1 MGILRVENLTKK
13 FGGVDVLSDV
23 TFDVE
28 AGERLLIIGP
38 NGAGK
43 TTLFNLIGGQL
54 PPTSGKIIFQD
65 RDITSYPAHQRAHM
79 GVVRSFQLL
88 TLLPNLTVLENALL
102 TFHGNRKSRLDMFN
116 DFHGYLDVNNK
127 VDEALNMANLW
138 DTRNEPVKLLSYG
151 EQRRLEVVMS
161 MVLRPKLLL
170 LDEPTNGL
178 TNEESADIVKLIHQ
192 LGKDVTILVVAHD
205 MDFVFEVAEKINV
218 LYYGGLVAKGSP
230 EEIRNNA
237 KVKEIYLGVGEN

>member
-1 MGILRVENLTKK
+1 MGILRVENLTKR

-65 RDITSYPAHQRAHM
+65 RDITNSPAHLRAHM
-79 GVVRSFQLL
+79 GIVRSFQLL
-88 TLLPNLTVLENALL
+88 TLIPNLTVLENALL
-102 TFHGNRKSRLDMFN
+102 TFHGNRKSRLAMLN
-116 DFHGYLDVNNK
+116 DFHAYTEVNDK
-127 VDEALNMANLW
+127 VEEALNMANLW
-138 DTRNEPVKLLSYG
+138 NIRNEPVKLLSYG

-230 EEIRNNA
+230 EEIRNNS
-237 KVKEIYLGVGEN
+237 KVKEIYLGVGAN

>member
-1 MGILRVENLTKK
+1 MAILRLEKLTKR

-65 RDITSYPAHQRAHM
+65 RDITNHPAHQRAHM
-79 GVVRSFQLL
+79 GIVRSFQLL

-102 TFHGNRKSRLDMFN
+102 TFHGNRKSRWDLFV
-116 DFHGYLDVNNK
+116 DFHGYTDVNNK

-138 DTRNEPVKLLSYG
+138 DIRNEPVKLLSYG
-151 EQRRLEVVMS
+151 QQRRLEVVMS

-178 TNEESADIVKLIHQ
+178 TNEESADIIKLIHQ
-192 LGKDVTILVVAHD
+192 LGKEVTILVVAHD

-230 EEIRNNA
+230 EEIRNNV
-237 KVKEIYLGVGEN
+237 KVKEIYLGVGVN